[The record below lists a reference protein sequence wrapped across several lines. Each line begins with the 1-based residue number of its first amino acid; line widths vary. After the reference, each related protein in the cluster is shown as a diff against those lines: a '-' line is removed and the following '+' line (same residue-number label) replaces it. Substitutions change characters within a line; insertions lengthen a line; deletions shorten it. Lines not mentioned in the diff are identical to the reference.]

1 MKDGQFGDGKVGCWV
16 GVVNQNVSLLCLRG
30 TVEVERSNRSN
41 LNAPRHLMWAALMRR
56 MIDLDILA
64 RARCGGRLR
73 VIVAGQDSLVVQ
85 AILAHR
91 PARVDASMPL

>member
-1 MKDGQFGDGKVGCWV
+1 
-16 GVVNQNVSLLCLRG
+16 
-30 TVEVERSNRSN
+30 
-41 LNAPRHLMWAALMRR
+41 MWAALMRR